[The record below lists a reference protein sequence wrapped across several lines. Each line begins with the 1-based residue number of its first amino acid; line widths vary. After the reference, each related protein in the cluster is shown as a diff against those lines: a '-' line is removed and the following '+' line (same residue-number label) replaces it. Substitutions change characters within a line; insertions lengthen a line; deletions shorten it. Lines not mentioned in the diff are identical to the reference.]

1 MARTHMRGNADWEQL
16 VLNGF
21 SSGGST
27 AWGSSQSPGKAH
39 RTSLGMLALP
49 PQSPSLRNKR
59 NSVSTYTVA
68 PNV

>member
-1 MARTHMRGNADWEQL
+1 MARTHMRGDADWEQL

-21 SSGGST
+21 LRGVST
-27 AWGSSQSPGKAH
+27 AWASSQSPGKAH
-39 RTSLGMLALP
+39 RTSLGMLALL

-59 NSVSTYTVA
+59 NSISHYTVV